1 MKTIALVALAILA
14 TLAYSHLHPTE
25 SQKAG
30 GEVIQ
35 ATKKAQV
42 IGAREG
48 KKALNVARQAIH
60 QATAQDGGVQ

>member
-1 MKTIALVALAILA
+1 MKTIALVALAILG
-14 TLAYSHLHPTE
+14 TLAYSHLHPSE
-25 SQKAG
+25 SSRAG

-48 KKALNVARQAIH
+48 KRALNVARKAIH
-60 QATAQDGGVQ
+60 EATATDGGTR

>member
-1 MKTIALVALAILA
+1 MKTIALVALAILG
-14 TLAYSHLHPTE
+14 TLAYSHLHPSE

-42 IGAREG
+42 ISTREG
-48 KKALNVARQAIH
+48 KRALNVARQAIH
-60 QATAQDGGVQ
+60 DATAQDGGTR